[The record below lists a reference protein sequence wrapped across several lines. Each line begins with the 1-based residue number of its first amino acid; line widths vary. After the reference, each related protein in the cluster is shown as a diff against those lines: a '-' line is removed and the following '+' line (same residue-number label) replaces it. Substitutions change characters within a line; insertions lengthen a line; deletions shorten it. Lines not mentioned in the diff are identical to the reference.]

1 MKNKIINWKLL
12 RFLDN
17 LYLYYELDINI
28 DCLKHLTNWLYESHP
43 FISNKQYQ
51 YLKYCCIRDSIP
63 RGFITNPFT
72 VYKSNLTNKYYVLSK
87 YNENKY
93 PTLYNLQSYLERGAV
108 LYNSIIDIDPDT
120 IIIYREGRTSI
131 DSIKLEIDKEIF
143 YRPID
148 LFLYIWRYY

>member
-1 MKNKIINWKLL
+1 MKDKIINWKLL

-28 DCLKHLTNWLYESHP
+28 DCLKNLTNWLYKSHP
-43 FISNKQYQ
+43 FIPSKAQ
-51 YLKYCCIRDSIP
+51 YLKYCCINDSIP

-93 PTLYNLQSYLERGAV
+93 PTLYNLQFYLERGAV
-108 LYNSIIDIDPDT
+108 LYNSIIDIEPDT
-120 IIIYREGRTSI
+120 IIYREGQTSI

>member
-12 RFLDN
+12 RYYDN

-28 DCLKHLTNWLYESHP
+28 DCLKRLTSWLYKSHP
-43 FISNKQYQ
+43 FIPSKAQ
-51 YLKYCCIRDSIP
+51 YLEYCCLNDSIP
-63 RGFITNPFT
+63 RGFLTNPFT
-72 VYKSNLTNKYYVLSK
+72 VYKSNLTDKYYILSR
-87 YNENKY
+87 YSENKY

-108 LYNSIIDIDPDT
+108 LYNSIIDIDPNT
-120 IIIYREGRTSI
+120 IIIYREGQTSI